1 MYLGIILLDHI
12 NQQGLFQLVPTAP
25 PLPIQSPLID
35 TIKRLLGIVSRHITL
50 SLCVVPYKSM
60 MDLRVIERLKPLNQK
75 ATIDRP
81 SGWLL
86 QVGDHFQT
94 ERYYYSME
102 KRW

>member
-1 MYLGIILLDHI
+1 
-12 NQQGLFQLVPTAP
+12 
-25 PLPIQSPLID
+25 
-35 TIKRLLGIVSRHITL
+35 
-50 SLCVVPYKSM
+50 M